1 LTIWITG
8 FTAVGWYYQDHLINT
23 EPDEIDDAIM
33 YNLCQHKISY
43 NTETKLLKA
52 IESQTIH

>member
-1 LTIWITG
+1 MDITG
-8 FTAVGWYYQDHLINT
+8 LEAVGWYYQDHLIDI

-33 YNLCQHKISY
+33 LNLCQHKISY

-52 IESQTIH
+52 IESHTIH